1 VFALR
6 VEELIQ
12 ADVDTYLTKVTAD
25 DAETRK
31 QHDSEASD
39 GDRQRRKEATP
50 AE

>member
-12 ADVDTYLTKVTAD
+12 ADVDTYLTKVTAE

-31 QHDSEASD
+31 QHGSEASD